1 MQAHRLRCLAPLAE
15 ATGDPAVLAE
25 SNALLRGV
33 DAPPGSAW
41 MPGTDAYT
49 AVARAWLAAGEPERA
64 RAAVAPLL
72 AAAERTG
79 WIPTLVAAGIEDGRA
94 TARLG
99 DAEAARTALDRA
111 LELAWANGMPTMA
124 AAAEKAI
131 AEELGEPALA
141 ATQRSGA
148 TAAQRR

>member
-1 MQAHRLRCLAPLAE
+1 MRRTGPGRSSPRSSIPA
-15 ATGDPAVLAE
+15 AT
-25 SNALLRGV
+25 
-33 DAPPGSAW
+33 
-41 MPGTDAYT
+41 
-49 AVARAWLAAGEPERA
+49 
-64 RAAVAPLL
+64 
-72 AAAERTG
+72 RTG

-99 DAEAARTALDRA
+99 DAAAARSVLDRA

-131 AEELGEPALA
+131 AEELGEPALPP
-141 ATQRSGA
+141 RSSGA